1 MSPPVPDKP
10 YSFCGRKA
18 PRKKESVTFQVSVL
32 WHRRTSVAFIK
43 CLYCGTGARVS
54 PLLSVCIVAQA
65 HECRLPSLIS
75 LMVSVDVKHHDRRR
89 LSPFKCPYCGTG
101 KAAFSRVCIVA
112 QAHECRLPTLISLMV
127 SADVKHHERRRRAVL
142 PFRCRYRD
150 TGARVSPLL
159 SVLWHIVWHRR
170 TSVAFQVSV
179 LWHRH
184 TSVAF
189 QMSSLWHRRTSVAFH
204 VSAS

>member
-1 MSPPVPDKP
+1 M
-10 YSFCGRKA
+10 
-18 PRKKESVTFQVSVL
+18 SVL

-75 LMVSVDVKHHDRRR
+75 LMVSVDVKHHHRRR

-127 SADVKHHERRRRAVL
+127 SADVKHHERRRRAVS

-159 SVLWHIVWHRR
+159 SVLWHSRSRVSFSSVY
-170 TSVAFQVSV
+170 SVAQAHECRLSGVC
-179 LWHRH
+179 
-184 TSVAF
+184 TVA
-189 QMSSLWHRRTSVAFH
+189 QAHECRLSNV
-204 VSAS
+204 